1 MYTTI
6 AQRALESELLELV
19 WFHMLLRGGG
29 GGGGARGPGPPT
41 IFMTFYTLCLITG
54 KYIKK

>member
-29 GGGGARGPGPPT
+29 GGGGGGGGTPPPN
-41 IFMTFYTLCLITG
+41 FEKF
-54 KYIKK
+54 